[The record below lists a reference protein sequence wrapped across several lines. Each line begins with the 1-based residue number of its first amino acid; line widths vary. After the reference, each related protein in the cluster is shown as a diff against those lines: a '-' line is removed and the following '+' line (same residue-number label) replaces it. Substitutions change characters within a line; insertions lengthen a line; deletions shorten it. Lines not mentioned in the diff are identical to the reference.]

1 VTPLIDLG
9 RTRSISELIDA
20 SLSLWWRNRA
30 VFFTLSLII
39 VAPVAILAAGI
50 LHNIGDVRNAS
61 DVTLRDVSP
70 LFLVF
75 VLTLLQM
82 PLITASFARAVE
94 RMGAGETVGVGDA
107 LRAGAAVFGSALAA
121 ILLAG
126 FVAILA
132 AIPLILPGIYLAV
145 RLAFAGQ
152 AAAIERAGARNA
164 LRTSMLL
171 TKGRFWNLLGILAL
185 VTFGGFVAASA
196 VQAPFD
202 AIGGTPALA
211 ATAIVSSAVNSV
223 TALVLTLVYFDL
235 RVRSGLRP
243 AAPVEPAAAPERR

>member
-1 VTPLIDLG
+1 VTPPLIDLG
-9 RTRSISELIDA
+9 RTRSISQLFEA

-39 VAPVAILAAGI
+39 VAPVVIVNAAV
-50 LHNIGDVRNAS
+50 LHNIGDVKMS
-61 DVTLRDVSP
+61 DATLNDVSP
-70 LFLVF
+70 LFIVF
-75 VLTLLQM
+75 VLTLIQV
-82 PLITASFARAVE
+82 PLITASFARAVQ
-94 RMGAGETVGVGDA
+94 RMGAGEAVTVGES
-107 LRAGAAVFGSALAA
+107 LRAGAAVFGMALAA
-121 ILLAG
+121 ILLALLIS
-126 FVAILA
+126 ILA

-171 TKGRFWNLLGILAL
+171 TKGRFWNLLGILML
-185 VTFGGFVAASA
+185 VTFGGFVAASL
-196 VQAPFD
+196 VQAPFN

-211 ATAIVSSAVNSV
+211 ATAIVSAAVNSV

-235 RVRSGLRP
+235 KARFGLQP
-243 AAPVEPAAAPERR
+243 LVPVETAAAPEIP

>member
-1 VTPLIDLG
+1 VTPPIDLG
-9 RTRSISELIDA
+9 RTRSISELLDA
-20 SLSLWWRNRA
+20 SFSLWWRNRA

-39 VAPVAILAAGI
+39 VAPVAIIAAGV
-50 LHNIGDVRNAS
+50 LQNIGDLRNQS
-61 DVTLRDVSP
+61 NVTLRDVSP

-75 VLTLLQM
+75 VLTLVQI

-94 RMGAGETVGVGDA
+94 RMGAGQTVGVGDA
-107 LRAGAAVFGSALAA
+107 LRAGGAVFGSALAA

-126 FVAILA
+126 LIAMLA

-164 LRTSMLL
+164 LRTSMQL
-171 TKGRFWNLLGILAL
+171 TKGRFWNLLLILAL
-185 VTFGGFVAASA
+185 VTFGGFVAATA
-196 VQAPFD
+196 VQAPFN
-202 AIGGTPALA
+202 AIGGTAALA
-211 ATAIVSSAVNSV
+211 ATALVQSAVNSA

-235 RVRSGLRP
+235 RVRDGSLP
-243 AAPVEPAAAPERR
+243 AAPVEPQAA